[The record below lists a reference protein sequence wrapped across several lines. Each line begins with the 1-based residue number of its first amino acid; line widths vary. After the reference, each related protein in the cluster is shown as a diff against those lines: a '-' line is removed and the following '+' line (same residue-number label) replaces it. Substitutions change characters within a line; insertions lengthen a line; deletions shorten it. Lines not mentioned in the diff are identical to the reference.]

1 MERLHGRE
9 GVGHTTGQKLR
20 SAGYTTYDE
29 IVTMSP
35 SGLSSQLGIS
45 IRAAEQV
52 VEAART
58 LRQGEAISDDDND
71 AAVRRVLVRSAT
83 QPRVSDRIR
92 EGLRRFAGADRAR

>member
-1 MERLHGRE
+1 
-9 GVGHTTGQKLR
+9 
-20 SAGYTTYDE
+20 
-29 IVTMSP
+29 MSP

-92 EGLRRFAGADRAR
+92 EGLRRFAGVDRAR